1 MCGFWGC
8 RILGYFWGMGGCLVF
23 RVFWERVFRVQGFL
37 GLGFKV
43 LVFFLCPMVSILLF
57 VAFDS

>member
-1 MCGFWGC
+1 MG
-8 RILGYFWGMGGCLVF
+8 GGCLVF
-23 RVFWERVFRVQGFL
+23 RIFLERVLRVQSFS
-37 GLGFKV
+37 GLGFNV